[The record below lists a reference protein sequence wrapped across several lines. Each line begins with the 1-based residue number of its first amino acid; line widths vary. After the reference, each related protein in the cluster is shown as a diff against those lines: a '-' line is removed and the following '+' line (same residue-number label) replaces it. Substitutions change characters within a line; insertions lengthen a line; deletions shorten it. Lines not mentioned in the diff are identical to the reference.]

1 MSVTRFENKT
11 KVADITPNI
20 DDILNAI
27 YPIGVIVCGA
37 KPTVGTW
44 EKVVGRFLLGSSS
57 SHKAGSTG
65 GEETHTLTSNEMP
78 SHSHA
83 PFGGENNFYPVFPTS
98 SAGNIRF
105 SAALSYPAAGNS
117 FKFLGTNDFSDTNI
131 ANGTRATR
139 TNNAGGGQAH
149 NNMPPYLSV
158 DMWRRTA

>member
-1 MSVTRFENKT
+1 MITRFDGTT
-11 KVADITPNI
+11 KVADVSTTV

-44 EKVVGRFLLGSSS
+44 EKVEGKFLLGSSS

-65 GEETHTLTSNEMP
+65 GEETHKLTTNEMP
-78 SHSHA
+78 SHNHNFNYGYA
-83 PFGGENNFYPVFPTS
+83 VWGPRATNLGFAQTGGNWT
-98 SAGNIRF
+98 G
-105 SAALSYPAAGNS
+105 
-117 FKFLGTNDFSDTNI
+117 SDTSGGNY
-131 ANGTRATR
+131 AHTA
-139 TNNAGGGQAH
+139 NAGGGQAH